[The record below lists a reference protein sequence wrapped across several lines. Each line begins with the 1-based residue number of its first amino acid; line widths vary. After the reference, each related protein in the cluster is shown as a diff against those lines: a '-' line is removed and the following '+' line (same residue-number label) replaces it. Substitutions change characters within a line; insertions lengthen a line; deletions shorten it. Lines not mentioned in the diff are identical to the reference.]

1 MVGKT
6 KSATKAQQE
15 RFSELQRI
23 GCIACNVS
31 RLGFRHAEIHHITR
45 SGRRMGHDY
54 TIPLCAWCH
63 RAVPDGNLSPSDM
76 DRLIGPSLARNKRR
90 FVEVYGTELEL
101 LERVEN
107 LREKH
112 GTH

>member
-23 GCIACNVS
+23 GCITC
-31 RLGFRHAEIHHITR
+31 RIRGFRYADIHHITKG
-45 SGRRMGHDY
+45 GRRMGHEY
-54 TIPLCAWCH
+54 TIPLCSWCH
-63 RAVPDGNLSPSDM
+63 RGVPDGNLSIPEM

-101 LERVEN
+101 LERVEK
-107 LREKH
+107 LREIYGAH
-112 GTH
+112 

>member
-6 KSATKAQQE
+6 KAATKAQQE

-45 SGRRMGHDY
+45 SGRRLGHDY

-63 RAVPDGNLSPSDM
+63 RAVPDGNLSPKEM
-76 DRLIGPSLARNKRR
+76 EGRIGPSLARNKRR

-101 LERVEN
+101 LERVEK
-107 LREKH
+107 LREIYGAH
-112 GTH
+112 